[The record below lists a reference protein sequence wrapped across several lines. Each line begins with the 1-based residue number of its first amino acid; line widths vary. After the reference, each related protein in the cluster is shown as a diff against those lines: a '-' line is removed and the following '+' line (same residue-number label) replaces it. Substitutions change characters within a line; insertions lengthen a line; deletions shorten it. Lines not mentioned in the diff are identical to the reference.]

1 MSRYLRRRCMKK
13 NMFISLLL
21 CLIIILSSCSL
32 PNKLPSSGVWYN
44 EDLDISLEFITEQD
58 SNYTEIINVVWNS
71 RKNCLYVHIGYG
83 EEIYFYVIDEH
94 ENEIDLLQGHFEY
107 KNDEFIIIASELA
120 EPFEISGV
128 LSDANNRAFIF
139 TNHLNTI
146 TSP

>member
-1 MSRYLRRRCMKK
+1 MKK

-21 CLIIILSSCSL
+21 SLIIILSSCSF
-32 PNKLPSSGVWYN
+32 PNKLPSNGVWYN
-44 EDLDISLEFITEQD
+44 EDLDISFEFITEQN

-83 EEIYFYVIDEH
+83 EEIYFYAIDEH
-94 ENEIDLLQGHFEY
+94 GNEIYLLEGHFEY
-107 KNDEFIIIASELA
+107 TNDEFIIIASKLA

-139 TNHLNTI
+139 TNHFNI
-146 TSP
+146 IAIP